1 MPLTTAETSTILRMW
16 QASKTD
22 AEKAI
27 ATCKRQIATQ
37 QSALKTQEDGLALI
51 NTRIRE
57 IMDRKGHG
65 TE

>member
-37 QSALKTQEDGLALI
+37 QA
-51 NTRIRE
+51 
-57 IMDRKGHG
+57 H
-65 TE
+65 